1 MYRINSRFLIIDGW
15 VIDLVKKALI
25 NPKESATFQ
34 NFISSYHLLD
44 WDDIYDEEFNIYCE
58 DDRNLFEVI
67 DADEY
72 WFQIDPITGSV
83 LKVSKNQLS
92 DLVGLRCHRLSMG
105 HKKTLYIHYHPYE
118 KNMPRTCQ
126 MQYMHKDLKQRFYP
140 LCTFKGKKFIEIEG
154 FVIKL
159 SKFIKKPPK
168 LVEQTLFDPSS
179 SNGKEGT
186 LSVNDCYLLRKVF
199 KGRSLLYLKL
209 INSNFLTIKD
219 ITLFH
224 LSLKQILVKLKKIN
238 DYYVCE
244 KYHGQ
249 RTTDQVSIHL
259 AIPII
264 CIDNHT
270 KYIVWENPIF
280 STRNFDAESVG
291 KQLKSEMRIVDRLFK
306 NDIITLENYILR
318 NEQFSNTQQIDHQS
332 TIDSISSTCICVN
345 GKIVAQKFGSL
356 LNQIIFQGKIQDTS
370 VYLIEEDF
378 IFGRL
383 SKIISNF
390 CLTESMARLQ
400 WWQNCI
406 RSEFGITDFDVC
418 HQSCNEIKQIVDK
431 AIEFFLPAL
440 ITQHQKVFSGHRMY
454 GLTNPELS
462 KRYMIIDKF
471 IVDVFERRVVNPL
484 SDDIFRIM
492 SFRNAKLNM
501 SNGLLDWSSL
511 VFDSIPYP
519 VFSPVL
525 FTSVETEEFELV
537 WNESLQAFLIFDRTT
552 AVDQNLIVRRK
563 GIKLD
568 FKSYGDKYLYQGE
581 AEDLERFKFL
591 PNPKDL
597 TFIDGDKN
605 SEKLRFMWR
614 EMERVK
620 SLYQQHKLV
629 EESFRCY
636 LKFMDL
642 KGIFSDTKKHQKENR
657 IDSEA

>member
-1 MYRINSRFLIIDGW
+1 MYRINSRFSIIDGW

-34 NFISSYHLLD
+34 EFIYSHHLLD
-44 WDDIYDEEFNIYCE
+44 WNDIYDEEFNIYCE

-67 DADEY
+67 EADEY

-105 HKKTLYIHYHPYE
+105 CKKTLYIHYHPYE
-118 KNMPRTCQ
+118 KNKPRTCQ

-140 LCTFKGKKFIEIEG
+140 LCTFKGKKFIEIGG
-154 FVIKL
+154 FVIQL
-159 SKFIKKPPK
+159 NKFIKKPPK
-168 LVEQTLFDPSS
+168 LVEQTLFDPPS

-186 LSVNDCYLLRKVF
+186 LSVNDWYPLRKIF
-199 KGRSLLYLKL
+199 KGKSLLYLKL
-209 INSNFLTIKD
+209 INSNFLTVKD

-244 KYHGQ
+244 KYQGQ
-249 RTTDQVSIHL
+249 RATDQVSIHL
-259 AIPII
+259 AIPIL

-270 KYIVWENPIF
+270 KYIVWENPLF
-280 STRNFDAESVG
+280 STQNFHAESVA
-291 KQLKSEMRIVDRLFK
+291 KQLKSEMRIVDRLLK
-306 NDIITLENYILR
+306 NEIITLENYILR
-318 NEQFSNTQQIDHQS
+318 NKQFSKAQKLDHQN
-332 TIDSISSTCICVN
+332 TIDSISSTCIVVN
-345 GKIVAQKFGSL
+345 EKVVTQKFGSP
-356 LNQIIFQGKIQDTS
+356 LNQILFQGKIENTS
-370 VYLIEEDF
+370 VQLIKDDF

-383 SKIISNF
+383 SKIISSF
-390 CLTESMARLQ
+390 CITESMARLQ
-400 WWQNCI
+400 WWQKCI
-406 RSEFGITDFDVC
+406 RSEFNIPDFDAY
-418 HQSCNEIKQIVDK
+418 HQISNEIKHIVDK

-440 ITQHQKVFSGHRMY
+440 ITQHQKVFPRHAMY
-454 GLTNPELS
+454 GLTNPGLL
-462 KRYMIIDKF
+462 KRYMIVDKF

-484 SDDIFRIM
+484 GDDIFRKM

-501 SNGLLDWSSL
+501 SNSLLDWSSL
-511 VFDSIPYP
+511 VLDSIPYP
-519 VFSPVL
+519 VFSPIL
-525 FTSVETEEFELV
+525 FTLVETEEFELI
-537 WNESLQAFLIFDRTT
+537 WNERLQAFLIVDHTT
-552 AVDQNLIVRRK
+552 VVDQHLIVRRK

-581 AEDLERFKFL
+581 VEDLERLKFSSNPEHL
-591 PNPKDL
+591 P
-597 TFIDGDKN
+597 FIDGDKN

-620 SLYQQHKLV
+620 SLYEQHKLV

-636 LKFMDL
+636 LKFLDL
-642 KGIFSDTKKHQKENR
+642 KGIFVDTKKHQKENR
-657 IDSEA
+657 INFEA